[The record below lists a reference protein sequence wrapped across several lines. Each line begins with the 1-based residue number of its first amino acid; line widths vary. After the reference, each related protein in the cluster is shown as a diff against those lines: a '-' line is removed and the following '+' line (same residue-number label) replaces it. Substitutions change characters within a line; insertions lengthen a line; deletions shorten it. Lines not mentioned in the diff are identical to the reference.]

1 MRRKVLL
8 TENIHESGT
17 QYLTNQGYEIV
28 QGSGISE
35 DTVCREITD
44 CDAVLTRNA
53 HITEKV
59 MQSAPKLK
67 VIAVHGVGV
76 DIVNV
81 EAATERGIYVVNAAG
96 SNSLSVAEYTIGLI
110 LGLARNIPLYDRE
123 MRGGNSTIR
132 KTAGFDLEGKTLGI
146 VGMGNI
152 GSQVAK
158 KASLGFGMRVIG
170 YKRRVAAHIQDGV
183 EWTASLE
190 HVIRQADFLS
200 LHVPYTA
207 GTEKLIGERELAM
220 MKPGSYLIN
229 TARGE
234 VVDSEALIRSLRSGH
249 LAGAALDVFEGA
261 FPGQDHPLMQFP
273 HVIITPHTAAFTNES
288 LERMALYAAVGVDE
302 VLSGKEPT
310 RAVNDPEPTDCGED
324 SLEDAG

>member
-1 MRRKVLL
+1 MRFKVLI
-8 TENIHESGT
+8 TEEIHESGK
-17 QYLTNQGYEIV
+17 QYLMNQGYEIV
-28 QGSGISE
+28 PGSGISE
-35 DTVCREITD
+35 DIVCREIAD

-53 HITEKV
+53 AITERA
-59 MQSAPKLK
+59 MQAAPKLK

-81 EAATERGIYVVNAAG
+81 EAATKRGIYVVNAAG

-123 MRGGNSTIR
+123 LRGGNNGIR
-132 KTAGFDLEGKTLGI
+132 KTIGVDLQGKTLGI

-170 YKRRVAAHIQDGV
+170 YKRHVAAHIQDGV

-190 HVIRQADFLS
+190 HVIREADFLS

-207 GTEKLIGERELAM
+207 GTGKLIGERELAM
-220 MKPGSYLIN
+220 LKPGSYLIN

-234 VVDSEALIRSLRSGH
+234 VVDGEALIRSLHSGH
-249 LAGAALDVFEGA
+249 LAGAALDVFDGA
-261 FPGQDHPLMQFP
+261 FPNQEHPLMQFP
-273 HVIITPHTAAFTNES
+273 NVIVTPHTAAFTSES
-288 LERMALYAAVGVDE
+288 LERMALYAAAGVDE

-310 RAVNDPEPTDCGED
+310 RAVNAPEPKD
-324 SLEDAG
+324 SAEGSLKDAG